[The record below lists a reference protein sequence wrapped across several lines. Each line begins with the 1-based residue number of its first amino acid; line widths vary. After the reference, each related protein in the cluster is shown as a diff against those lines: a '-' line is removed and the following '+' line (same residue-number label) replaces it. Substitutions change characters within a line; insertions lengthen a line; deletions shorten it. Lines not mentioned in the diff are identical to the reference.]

1 MKKQLFAAAMLLLT
15 ACGTTSNG
23 VNTKSA
29 ENPRDYCRS
38 VGGKV
43 KTVNNG
49 SESFCVLPG
58 GDVVKLQEFY
68 DNNH

>member
-1 MKKQLFAAAMLLLT
+1 MKKQLLVVTTLLLV

-23 VNTKSA
+23 VSTKNA
-29 ENPRDYCRS
+29 DNPRDYCRF
-38 VGGKV
+38 VGGEV

-49 SESFCVLPG
+49 NESFCVLPG